1 MSEIVR
7 IFANETRYERMIVT
21 FEEDYLRELYEDGQT
36 SDKKHRYQPQICRI
50 TINRIPMVHRDGTD
64 DRMVANNLEPH
75 YLTHP
80 GEVVKD
86 ELEYRG
92 ISQRRLAAEIG
103 VPASQLNEVL
113 NAKRP
118 MSAELALLIGQALDL
133 DAAPLLALQ
142 MKYNLLSAKRNKP
155 FFEHLKQIR
164 RIAAV
169 L

>member
-1 MSEIVR
+1 
-7 IFANETRYERMIVT
+7 
-21 FEEDYLRELYEDGQT
+21 
-36 SDKKHRYQPQICRI
+36 
-50 TINRIPMVHRDGTD
+50 MVHVEGKD

-80 GEVVKD
+80 GEVMVIKD

-118 MSAELALLIGQALDL
+118 LSAEMALLIGQALDL

-142 MKYNLLSAKRNKP
+142 MKYNLLSAKRNKT
-155 FFEHLKQIR
+155 FLERLKEIP

-169 L
+169 F

>member
-1 MSEIVR
+1 
-7 IFANETRYERMIVT
+7 
-21 FEEDYLRELYEDGQT
+21 
-36 SDKKHRYQPQICRI
+36 
-50 TINRIPMVHRDGTD
+50 MVHVEGKD

-80 GEVVKD
+80 GEVI
-86 ELEYRG
+86 

-118 MSAELALLIGQALDL
+118 LSAEMALLIGQALDL

-142 MKYNLLSAKRNKP
+142 MKYNLLSAKRNKT
-155 FFEHLKQIR
+155 FLERLKEIP

-169 L
+169 F

>member
-1 MSEIVR
+1 
-7 IFANETRYERMIVT
+7 
-21 FEEDYLRELYEDGQT
+21 
-36 SDKKHRYQPQICRI
+36 
-50 TINRIPMVHRDGTD
+50 MVHIEGKD
-64 DRMVANNLEPH
+64 DKMLANNLEPH

-80 GEVVKD
+80 GEVIKD

-103 VPASQLNEVL
+103 VTVSQLNEVL
-113 NAKRP
+113 NAKRALSTE
-118 MSAELALLIGQALDL
+118 MALLIGQALDL
-133 DAAPLLALQ
+133 DAAPLLSLQ

-155 FFEHLKQIR
+155 FFEHLKRIR